1 MRKIFLAII
10 FSVWGL
16 YPLKGQTIRT
26 GVLVLGN
33 GPGAY
38 SAAIQSARS
47 GVKTTLI
54 SDRLQWPDSK
64 NIGPKAELNYG
75 IWAELL
81 KKQSKL
87 STGFQP
93 DTAAKALQQLA
104 DTVKGL
110 SREKSAFKSLK
121 KSGKG
126 WEIKLANGKKIKAD
140 MLVDAAGHPFF
151 KELKIETKPTTGI
164 DPLQAILLS
173 RTSIAALD
181 SGRVLPI
188 RSLLNDK
195 EARLVLL
202 PELNHAIE
210 ALHAGQAAGA
220 TAAFCSFFE
229 TDTKQLNTRMIQ
241 SELLTYKSSLF
252 PFGDVAPADSNF
264 VRIQH
269 LAVTGLLHHGFK
281 QENRQLLFNND
292 GPLTAKELK
301 ADMKSYYSRSQIW
314 FADHAVDTLSVEDA
328 ISLLIYTATRGEELR
343 REVERNWK
351 SSLGFKGNYE
361 PKRAISRKEFAILA
375 DTYLQP
381 FGARIDLD
389 GEMLN

>member
-47 GVKTTLI
+47 GVKTLLV
-54 SDRLQWPDSK
+54 SDQIVWPSTK
-64 NIGPKAELNYG
+64 NMGIKTELNYG

-87 STGFQP
+87 STAFQP
-93 DTAAKALQQLA
+93 DSAAKALQQLA
-104 DTVKGL
+104 DTVKRL

-140 MLVDAAGHPFF
+140 MLVDAATGHPFF

-164 DPLQAILLS
+164 EPLQAILLS

-181 SGRVLPI
+181 WAGCCPSI
-188 RSLLNDK
+188 RY
-195 EARLVLL
+195 
-202 PELNHAIE
+202 
-210 ALHAGQAAGA
+210 
-220 TAAFCSFFE
+220 
-229 TDTKQLNTRMIQ
+229 
-241 SELLTYKSSLF
+241 LTIKKR
-252 PFGDVAPADSNF
+252 G
-264 VRIQH
+264 
-269 LAVTGLLHHGFK
+269 
-281 QENRQLLFNND
+281 
-292 GPLTAKELK
+292 
-301 ADMKSYYSRSQIW
+301 W
-314 FADHAVDTLSVEDA
+314 CCCLS
-328 ISLLIYTATRGEELR
+328 
-343 REVERNWK
+343 
-351 SSLGFKGNYE
+351 
-361 PKRAISRKEFAILA
+361 
-375 DTYLQP
+375 
-381 FGARIDLD
+381 
-389 GEMLN
+389 